1 MYIFAVVQCI
11 LHIAYSYIA
20 VIYKKCFSFLQSPRC
35 IFLWLLGS
43 YAIFALRT
51 FLSHIFYTTL
61 TKHKISKKWIML
73 DPFTVYVQK
82 IFCNFLFILEIKEC
96 KTYIDIQPI
105 KYLSNKHNEQLPVA
119 VASFRSVPVNTK
131 LENV

>member
-1 MYIFAVVQCI
+1 
-11 LHIAYSYIA
+11 
-20 VIYKKCFSFLQSPRC
+20 
-35 IFLWLLGS
+35 
-43 YAIFALRT
+43 
-51 FLSHIFYTTL
+51 
-61 TKHKISKKWIML
+61 ML

-119 VASFRSVPVNTK
+119 VASFRDESVNTK
-131 LENV
+131 PENV